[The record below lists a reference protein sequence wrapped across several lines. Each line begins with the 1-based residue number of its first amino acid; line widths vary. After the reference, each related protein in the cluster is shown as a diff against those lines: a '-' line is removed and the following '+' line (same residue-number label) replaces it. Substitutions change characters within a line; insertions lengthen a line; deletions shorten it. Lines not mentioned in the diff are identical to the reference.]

1 MMERRRALKY
11 LFVMAAGTAIL
22 PACMQQ
28 ESKSSFLLKN
38 MKVSLEEEKTLAELA
53 ETLLPASATPGAKD
67 TYAHL
72 FALRMLDDCYEKED
86 QQTFSKGLKALDK
99 LVQEKHGTTFLK
111 ATAAQRT
118 AVLTDIENKKTPEDV
133 LAFYTLVKNLTIQG
147 YLSSKPVM
155 GDIFHYELV
164 PGRYLG
170 ATPVKTVTLQA

>member
-1 MMERRRALKY
+1 MERRRALKY

-38 MKVSLEEEKTLAELA
+38 MTVSLEEEKTLAELA

-72 FALRMLDDCYEKED
+72 FALRMLDDCHEKEE
-86 QQTFSKGLKALDK
+86 QQTFTKGLKALDK
-99 LVQEKHGTTFLK
+99 MVKEKHGTTFLK
-111 ATAAQRT
+111 ATAAQR
-118 AVLTDIENKKTPEDV
+118 AGILTEIENKKAPGEV
-133 LAFYTLVKNLTIQG
+133 QAFYKPVKNLIIQG
-147 YLSSKPVM
+147 YLTSKPVM
-155 GDIFHYELV
+155 GEIFHYELV

-170 ATPVKTVTLQA
+170 ATPVKTLTLQA